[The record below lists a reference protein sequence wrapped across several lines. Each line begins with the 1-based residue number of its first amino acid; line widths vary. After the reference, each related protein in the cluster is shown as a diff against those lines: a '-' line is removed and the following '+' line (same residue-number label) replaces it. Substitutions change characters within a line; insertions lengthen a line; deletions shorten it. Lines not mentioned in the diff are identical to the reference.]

1 MENAAEMMM
10 GVGDGDK
17 NSEGSESKVV
27 RTRRTRSVTEGRD
40 WICIFCKRAYLSIG
54 SVVYHVRL
62 KHMDQAKADDF
73 ITSLLKSPRKPKQ
86 EEKSNG
92 NNNVVNTTTT
102 PNSNNPSTTNVA
114 IVPPSPV
121 APIT

>member
-1 MENAAEMMM
+1 MIM
-10 GVGDGDK
+10 GADGDK

-86 EEKSNG
+86 EG
-92 NNNVVNTTTT
+92 NTINATS
-102 PNSNNPSTTNVA
+102 NSNNPASTNVA
-114 IVPPSPV
+114 IVPPATV
-121 APIT
+121 T